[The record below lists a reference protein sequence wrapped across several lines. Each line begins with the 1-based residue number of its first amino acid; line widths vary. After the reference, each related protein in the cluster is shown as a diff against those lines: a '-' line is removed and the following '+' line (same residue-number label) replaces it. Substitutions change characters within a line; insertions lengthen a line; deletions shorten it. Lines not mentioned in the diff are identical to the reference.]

1 MHRFQALQADN
12 FIELRQYAVKVADD
26 IIAAVKNMTGIKANA
41 HLFVKL
47 HPAQNRRQLL
57 KAAANLRALAC
68 HSFQQNRGMQI
79 LVQHTVE
86 QRRYFFYANLSSLL
100 HMAAGMK
107 IIHIPRH
114 IFQHRQI
121 ALHHHL
127 RKLQQLFVR
136 CTGVH
141 RIRCVCQKRRKI
153 VLTHQ
158 RIQRRR
164 VLGLHSLRLAS
175 ARIARKKLK
184 RIGTDRQRRFSHRQ
198 KALR

>member
-1 MHRFQALQADN
+1 MHRLQTLQTND
-12 FIELRQYAVKVADD
+12 FVKLRQYAVQIIND
-26 IIAAVKNMTGIKANA
+26 IIATVKNMTGIKADA

-47 HPAQNRRQLL
+47 HLAQNRRQLL
-57 KAAANLRALAC
+57 KAAANLRALAG
-68 HSFQQNRGMQI
+68 HRFQQNRSVQI

-127 RKLQQLFVR
+127 RKLQQLFVC
-136 CTGVH
+136 CTWVH
-141 RIRCVCQKRRKI
+141 RIRCVCQNGRKI
-153 VLTHQ
+153 VLLHQ
-158 RIQRRR
+158 RVQRRR
-164 VLGLHSLRLAS
+164 VLRLHSLRLAS
-175 ARIARKKLK
+175 TRIARKKLK
-184 RIGTDRQRRFSHRQ
+184 RIGTDRQRRLSHR
-198 KALR
+198 

>member
-1 MHRFQALQADN
+1 
-12 FIELRQYAVKVADD
+12 
-26 IIAAVKNMTGIKANA
+26 MTGIKADA
-41 HLFVKL
+41 HLLIKL
-47 HPAQNRRQLL
+47 HLAQNRRQLL

-68 HSFQQNRGMQI
+68 HRFQQNRGMQI
-79 LVQHTVE
+79 LMQHTVE
-86 QRRYFFYANLSSLL
+86 QHRYFFYANLSSLL

-127 RKLQQLFVR
+127 RKLQQLFVC

-141 RIRCVCQKRRKI
+141 RIRCVCQNGRKAM
-153 VLTHQ
+153 LLHQ

-184 RIGTDRQRRFSHRQ
+184 RVGTDRQRRFSHRQ

>member
-1 MHRFQALQADN
+1 MHSLQTLQADN
-12 FIELRQYAVKVADD
+12 FIELRQYAVKIIND
-26 IIAAVKNMTGIKANA
+26 IIAAVKNMTGIKADA

-47 HPAQNRRQLL
+47 HLAQNSRQLL

-68 HSFQQNRGMQI
+68 HRFQQNRSVQI

-127 RKLQQLFVR
+127 CKLQQLFVR

-141 RIRCVCQKRRKI
+141 CIRCVCQNGRKI
-153 VLTHQ
+153 VLLHQ
-158 RIQRRR
+158 SIQCRR
-164 VLGLHSLRLAS
+164 VLRLHSLRLAS

-184 RIGTDRQRRFSHRQ
+184 RIGTDRQRRLSHG
-198 KALR
+198 